1 VKFIM
6 KGKST
11 VQENIENNSL
21 EVCCRGKSAEL
32 AVKHVARTRRK
43 NSVATMMQSAVVA
56 CVLLLLSAAAFASEV
71 HTDYHRSTNFSRYHT
86 YYWRSVQSDQPLW
99 RERIRHAI
107 DKELQAKGWRE
118 VPSGGQVALSAVGA
132 VHDVRQYQTFD
143 YGLGPGWW
151 WGMDQEST
159 TTEEKVPVGSLV
171 VVMFDA
177 GTHRLIWRGT
187 ATDTLS
193 DKTRNNER
201 KLTMIVDKMF
211 RKFPPREK
219 G

>member
-1 VKFIM
+1 M
-6 KGKST
+6 
-11 VQENIENNSL
+11 QENTKLTKYTCRL
-21 EVCCRGKSAEL
+21 EASCGTDKQAE
-32 AVKHVARTRRK
+32 AATMQVGRSSHQTAWARTLRYLG
-43 NSVATMMQSAVVA
+43 VAWL
-56 CVLLLLSAAAFASEV
+56 VLFLSAAASAIDV
-71 HTDYHRSTNFSRYHT
+71 HTDYHRSTNFSKYHT
-86 YYWRSVQSDQPLW
+86 YYWRRVQSDQPLW

-118 VPSGGQVALSAVGA
+118 VQSGGQVALSAVGA

-177 GTHRLIWRGT
+177 STHRLIWRGT

-193 DKTRNNER
+193 DRTRNNER